1 MLSGGELLK
10 GFKQNSDKITEMSLK
25 SLEQE
30 RSRGGAR
37 QEVAVVLQGTTMSKG
52 GV

>member
-25 SLEQE
+25 SLWQE
-30 RSRGGAR
+30 RGRGGAR
-37 QEVAVVLQGTTMSKG
+37 QEVTVVLQGTTMSKG
-52 GV
+52 GM